1 MHPPGIGGI
10 RHSSFDAMAGSISRL
25 ATGVAVIL
33 TPSRSHKGTAA
44 PRAYDHTHIVT
55 LL

>member
-1 MHPPGIGGI
+1 MLTRITLLLPI
-10 RHSSFDAMAGSISRL
+10 AMAGSISRL